1 MNKLYLILGVILIA
15 SCNKEPDL
23 FLDKSDN
30 PTSKLDSLIHETIIS
45 VESKSNAEAITYYAQ
60 FDYTQCLDSEIV
72 ARAMQEDFTKYV
84 DRRLATVELSNYN
97 SGDDFVILVEATGIK
112 YLVAPDTSEILL
124 RDVEFSNEEIYR
136 MELESD
142 VANFVLIENQFGEAI
157 VKVAYGEDYTEEEW
171 ENLGR
176 ALWRTYDV
184 QETIEYRAL
193 ANDVYNSTDAYPLKF
208 YNFNIDE
215 DEFEYWV
222 ISHRAYTDMHNKLKS
237 FIDNYKNYK
246 P

>member
-1 MNKLYLILGVILIA
+1 MNKLYLILGVILII
-15 SCNKEPDL
+15 SCNKEPDP
-23 FLDKSDN
+23 FIEQTGN
-30 PTSKLDSLIHETIIS
+30 PTSKLDSLIQETIIS
-45 VESKSNAEAITYYAQ
+45 VESKSNSEAITYYTQ

-72 ARAMQEDFTKYV
+72 ARARQEDITKYV
-84 DRRLATVELSNYN
+84 DRRLATVELGNYN
-97 SGDDFVILVEATGIK
+97 SSDDFVILVEATGIK
-112 YLVAPDTSEILL
+112 YLIAPDTSEIWL
-124 RDVEFSNEEIYR
+124 RDTEFSNEEIYR
-136 MELESD
+136 MKLESD
-142 VANFVLIENQFGEAI
+142 VENFVLIEIQFGEAI

-193 ANDVYNSTDAYPLKF
+193 ANDVYNSTEAYPLKL
-208 YNFNIDE
+208 YNFNIYE

-222 ISHRAYTDMHNKLKS
+222 ISHRAYTALHNKLKS
-237 FIDNYKNYK
+237 FIDTYKNYK